1 MGIKQSGIRLKVHTN
16 ATVDA
21 EGELKMASMPST
33 HKPTMLTTLVF
44 VVVLFILYHLFLG
57 KK

>member
-1 MGIKQSGIRLKVHTN
+1 
-16 ATVDA
+16 
-21 EGELKMASMPST
+21 MPST
-33 HKPTMLTTLVF
+33 HKPTMGVTLGI

>member
-1 MGIKQSGIRLKVHTN
+1 
-16 ATVDA
+16 
-21 EGELKMASMPST
+21 MASMPGT
-33 HKPTMLTTLVF
+33 HKPTMGMTLVI